1 MMIGTSLSKL
11 IQKMESLCF
20 LSFSPLSL
28 ANKQFRNQNR
38 VSFTYE
44 ELLLNESNQSLDY
57 LLVIPS
63 KSSLQL
69 TIDYPH
75 DLKEEEKQQI
85 SFYWI
90 LYDETKLSLT
100 LKPNEDDEDDVIL
113 SSTPSASTIS
123 SLLTIAQ
130 QVSDYF
136 RYGQVILSSSSSSS
150 APVLSRQ
157 DVTNVT
163 SSDKVSGNEENNWDS
178 VLSPLTSEPHFVRFL
193 NEFPSLIDVEAK
205 VRVYPSPLLTLQP
218 IPQPKKFEPVETIL
232 QLTDHNVHSDETKQK
247 DIVSSSI
254 LFRVNVYQKIEVS
267 LNFHYLLSSFYRE
280 FPALKSKNTK
290 KKFVPPKL
298 EVLLVLA
305 DIYSVHRSK
314 TLAKAKNSD
323 FSQPLHRKEAS
334 DQHKKKTQ
342 EEGFT
347 IPPFS
352 SKYSGSFPFIIQG
365 KLHCQYTLST
375 KDGQQEADF
384 SSLSHSLRI
393 NFLKPSK
400 YCLYVYF
407 RLIDENVK
415 GTDSELLNDEQKKVS
430 LGSKRDTSS
439 KSTGVATEK
448 RIDND
453 DANASPLWWC
463 CQSPVSFV
471 VS

>member
-38 VSFTYE
+38 VCFTYE
-44 ELLLNESNQSLDY
+44 ELLLNEENESLDY

-69 TIDYPH
+69 TVDYPH
-75 DLKEEEKQQI
+75 DLKDEEKQLI

-90 LYDETKLSLT
+90 LYDDRKLNLT
-100 LKPNEDDEDDVIL
+100 LKKNENDESDDVIL
-113 SSTPSASTIS
+113 SSSPSSSDMS
-123 SLLTIAQ
+123 SLLTITQ
-130 QVSDYF
+130 EIGDYF
-136 RYGQVILSSSSSSS
+136 RYGQVILASSSISLP
-150 APVLSRQ
+150 ALSQ
-157 DVTNVT
+157 QEATNT
-163 SSDKVSGNEENNWDS
+163 SSFQKIGVEDCEPI
-178 VLSPLTSEPHFVRFL
+178 LSPFTSQPHFVRFL

-218 IPQPKKFEPVETIL
+218 AVRLKKVEAVETVL
-232 QLTDHNVHSDETKQK
+232 QLTDHNMYSGNPNQTNSVT
-247 DIVSSSI
+247 SSMI
-254 LFRVNVYQKIEVS
+254 FRVNFYQKIEVT
-267 LNFHYLLSSFYRE
+267 LNFHYLLSSFRRN
-280 FPALKSKNTK
+280 FPALKSKNMK
-290 KKFVPPKL
+290 KRFIPPKL

-314 TLAKAKNSD
+314 TFRKPD
-323 FSQPLHRKEAS
+323 FPKPLNRKES
-334 DQHKKKTQ
+334 SEQHQKKNQ
-342 EEGFT
+342 EGFT

-352 SKYSGSFPFIIQG
+352 SSSSGSFPFIIQG
-365 KLHCQYTLST
+365 KLHCQYSLST
-375 KDGQQEADF
+375 EADHHESDF

-407 RLIDENVK
+407 RLIEENSA
-415 GTDSELLNDEQKKVS
+415 GQLNDEQKKAT
-430 LGSKRDTSS
+430 LGSKKDASSS
-439 KSTGVATEK
+439 KTNGIPTEK
-448 RIDND
+448 ITEKDEAD
-453 DANASPLWWC
+453 TSPLWWC
-463 CQSPVSFV
+463 CQSPVSFI